1 MDEQKSNCE
10 ENDSEK
16 AADDSA
22 SSNETVPSH
31 RESETPFAAE
41 NISGTTVDPSN
52 APAEIVRACALCN
65 CLERSLHGQR
75 ELRCFG
81 PSSYWPNL
89 EPSTSSLPL
98 AGNDDLSSIG
108 FSEPISPASFF
119 DDKGM
124 LNITFILDSL
134 KRSYWVHYWCAVWS
148 EGVQRG
154 EGEELINVDKAVI
167 SGIQQPC
174 DYCKRMGA
182 TIRCRAAG
190 CSRSYHF
197 PCSAASGSFQS
208 IKHLALLCPEHKDQA
223 QEMAPEEARCE
234 QCDSTGELPTLV
246 YCTGCGHHYHDAC
259 LEISATPLQRSGWQC
274 PDCKVCQTCRQ
285 PGEDSKI
292 LVCDACDKGY
302 HTFCMQPAMDS
313 VPPDSWKCKRCRVC
327 TDCGARGLYLSGSE
341 QWFESYSVCERCQR
355 QRMSVCGVCSK
366 VTESSV
372 TLQHRC
378 SICQRWV
385 HSECASVSEP
395 PNEKCICIIC
405 REAQTVVSEAE
416 RPSTQGDEKNDP
428 EERMELVEPEEVHEC
443 ITKEGSQPDK
453 IVISA
458 DPHLDGQNSSEQ
470 QTPVAEVPDSC
481 VDAIDYA
488 VSKFEC
494 LKPAVFNHIR
504 LLCFVVKSK
513 WYSGSC
519 VVAVYNNVVSDFFS
533 GVAQGCSESVADGAV
548 SMEDEPKAQVT
559 VDSHPNPVA
568 DTMLEAELKV
578 QDEIRADDVQLR
590 EGVTR
595 EEGKELSSNMDV
607 TVTES
612 TPVSLSPSPRI
623 PLPAVSDEVESV
635 VMDISEPGS
644 EVQIKEMSDRTSPLV
659 SLIEPSA
666 SDTDE
671 RVGQSE
677 DDEEEDELLDEDP
690 CKDECQVEDAP
701 KQEADAH
708 EMSIKS
714 ELLLDEMSNLSH
726 GDESSSGF
734 LGSPAEVDSQMLSM
748 DLGAGRARSDSM
760 LTESDEFLP
769 FDSLKCDGEKLKRR
783 GSPGRS
789 RVKQHGRGAGFQG
802 KRRPRGG
809 GGGRGRGRSRL
820 KAMASCI
827 DAFLQTMTTD
837 TGINKEEEEEED
849 DTMQNTVVLFSSTD
863 KFVLL
868 QDMCVV
874 CGSFGRGLE
883 GQLLACA
890 QCSQCYHPYCVN
902 SKITKMMLR
911 KGWRCLECIV
921 CEVCGK
927 ASDPARL
934 LLCDDCDVSYHTYCL
949 DPPLHTVPKGGWKC
963 KWCVCCMNCG
973 ASSPGFH
980 CEWQNNYN
988 HCGPCASLVTCPVCH
1003 ENFMEEELLLQ
1014 CQHCDRWVHA
1024 VCESLY
1030 TEDEVEQA
1038 SDEGFAC
1045 TACTPYVPRPVVE
1058 SPMMSSFKIKEP
1070 EPQFYRLEGVWLTET
1085 GMSLLRSIS
1094 MSPLHKRRQ
1103 RRSRLGTICL
1113 DGAPDSLELKE
1124 GDGDGEE
1131 LKGCAESMDCDSKLE
1146 APGSPDRDGGMD
1158 KEPGADGGMEGTA
1171 DSDVLKGA
1179 DEMDE
1184 GKKRK
1189 RKPYRPGIGGFMVR
1203 QRKCHTR
1210 MRKSLS
1216 TSGDGVSEGQAT
1228 ETKLEEGKPDVKPAE
1243 GEGELAKKRR
1253 GRKKSKL
1260 EDMFPAYLQEAFFGK
1275 TLLDLSK
1282 RAFLAP
1288 PAQKHSQGI
1297 LRPTL
1302 PATGSRSTALESVAP
1317 LLQPYRKMEVN
1328 LLNVLVHLS
1337 LYPMCCCCCCFFFSF
1352 LMKHLFLFG
1361 LGLPQGTEKQDSEQF
1376 FRKVLGPSE
1385 GSTPSGTVQTS
1396 MKPVL
1401 EGESNRSGLPL
1412 RNFPGASTS
1421 SALPSASMMEPFQGL
1436 SPSPFFDPLDRGGIF
1451 SPEQDEESPWAT
1463 PSTPATPTTP
1473 PTPTEQEGDGLS
1485 YNQRSL
1491 QRWEKDEELGNLST
1505 ISPVLYA
1512 NINFPNLK
1520 QDYPDWASRCK
1531 QIMKIWRKVSAPD
1544 KVPFLQK
1551 AKDNRAA
1558 QRISKAQKQAESQ
1571 VLKPVKTEPV
1581 RIKAER
1587 PNLHLQIPPP
1597 SASLSTPSQPSSAES
1612 AFPFTPD
1619 TASSVFSPDG
1629 SLKASS
1635 STDIHTD
1642 SFSKPPSQSPHAHSQ
1657 PSTPYLQPSFSPLQA
1672 SSGYPLPGPQG
1683 ASQGRPASLGSHD
1696 MHPGMP
1702 RKAQQVDPFFKP
1714 QQQILPLHPHQT
1726 SRESVGLPE
1735 SPRPKAAGTGD
1746 LPLFSPSQ
1754 TTHHGD
1760 PIRGRQEYTSSSSP
1774 STVASSPGGMLQ
1786 NRADMSAPSPRPSA
1800 GLGTNS
1806 PAGMGD
1812 SGDGLFK
1819 APMTPRMHQGDQGSS
1834 TPLPPNLS
1842 PNHPPESYRQSPS
1855 AFSDSCV
1862 QSPLTPRPHSAD
1874 GSSPL
1879 LQRPPIPQ
1887 QESYPKVASSPQSRG
1902 SSPLTPGA
1910 LSNDGHTVHSP
1921 ATPRFQSPDP
1931 HSRPPSR
1938 PQSRDPFTSVHKPP
1952 CTALAVSEAPFRGS
1966 LHSSQQPLCSPSV
1979 GDPLSGN
1986 PLSGFS
1992 RSPSL
1997 DTLQISQPQA
2007 VGSKQLA
2014 TSQQAQVHQQ
2024 SSMPPT
2030 ITADLNAKTQLSSV
2044 NQDTHHLPV
2053 MPGTQELPDLSAGQD
2068 QSLIGL
2074 SPSEVEKHRQ
2084 KQRLREFL
2092 IRQKMQRNSLRQE
2105 KEASAPINNAPI
2117 NAPNWQ
2123 EGEMAVFQQDKSQRA
2138 PPPYPQDRAAVAQ
2151 VSTPDKLS
2159 LPMGT
2164 VDETQCRPHHHPG
2177 TPGIIDPNVLSINIY
2192 WCLKICRQPGPSL
2205 SQGMYPR
2212 PAFPAQWQGQV
2223 AGPRRF
2229 PQPSMMEIGPRHH
2242 LNSPLNNPLNM
2253 QGMPS
2258 PLAVSQGTGPETMQH
2273 AVSGP
2278 PPQFIELKHNAQR
2291 LPIGHQFLARTPQPR
2306 PRLFIPQQDVPAG
2319 FVPTSLPPSFAPQGD
2334 GGHASRLGLPQANLG
2349 QIMTQQTNIPP
2360 SQHPLQPQEVP
2371 STHANTSVSHST
2383 IQQLST
2389 QNSATGEQ
2397 QPSDETV
2404 DLPEADLEDHFAAKA
2419 LGESVA
2425 EAGVEDEDDLA
2436 LDLDPDK
2443 GDDDLGNLDNLETN
2457 DPHLDDLLN
2466 SDEFDL
2472 LAYTDPELDQ
2482 GDPKDVFSDQLRL
2495 VEAEGEGSGTKAEE
2509 KPKVGLIVKQS
2520 VTASTKLP
2528 LKTETSTPS
2537 GDSVPPKTEASDT
2550 SKPVLVK
2557 LEEKTSISPQ
2567 QSAQTVVKDEMG
2579 EAVSLLLSSAPSKIS
2594 TQPENSSAS
2603 LSTIRLGGIPFPPS
2617 GQVNS
2622 LTFPPST
2629 PHPDLPEDPLGLP
2642 DGGGEHSPA
2651 VDLDKVESSLEASE
2665 LPLLIQDLLEHEKK
2679 ELQKQQQQQHLNA
2692 LQGGGITSHLHNIQ
2706 NQQQPSGGPG
2716 QILLPHHRPPQGL
2729 VSQPGMVPRPPH
2741 MLNPQQQRMLSTPI
2755 PPPTHMAVVQPPAM
2769 IRAGQP
2775 SSIHPTLDQQQQAAP
2790 PQHHAKPQ
2798 SVTTNFFPD
2807 KDLDKFMTDDIMD
2820 PIAKAKMVAL
2830 KGIKRVLTQDTM
2842 TPGINRQQA
2851 SLLAQRLTSAPG
2863 GAEAQAHIGSKEG
2876 ECSDKAQPRPTPP
2889 QFVQG
2894 IINDAEQH
2902 QYEEWLVHTQQLLQ
2916 MQLKFLEEQIG
2927 AHRKSRKALCAKQ
2940 RTAKKAG
2947 REFAEADAEKLKLV
2961 TEEQSKIQKQLD
2973 QVRKQQKEHTN
2984 LIAEYRSKQQQ
2995 HQQGSSMPAP
3005 GPSSQA
3011 PHMLSKMPG
3020 QMIMGQQ
3027 GGQMI
3032 GQVPGGIPQG
3042 GMPVRM
3048 PQVHPFSASQTPHP
3062 AALGTGPPGPTGGF
3076 FPQGTGAQVP
3086 DPRLIQERQMQQR
3099 MMVQKLQQQFIMGQQ
3114 PVTHQS
3120 QQPNQQAGP
3129 IGGPAPQAMMS
3140 NALIGQQQPNLQPGL
3155 ISKQQHQQGLM
3166 QVPQGMMGTTAVGQ
3180 AHANIMAQPM
3190 TPNQNIMAG
3199 QQGMVGNQPLQ
3210 QLQRPQSLMGQ
3221 QVSSEPQHVLRGPQ
3235 GQFTGQQQSVLAQR
3249 MLLSQQQ
3256 QNAAKNLGQLQQQQ
3270 QIPQQRQLIQMGA
3283 SEQQGTI
3290 GSSPS
3295 SGIQAKVDN
3304 LQQAVQGLSQ
3314 DVQSPAS
3321 KDSGILSPKTPPQQA
3336 GTSTPIQMQQGPSGD
3351 MQVTVGHQPPTAAYM
3366 VPQQATQQQPGQNAG
3381 SAQHGYL
3388 NNQQT
3393 GLQPQ
3398 EQMQLAL
3405 QRQNSLNTEQVK
3417 QEGQQMCYV
3426 AQQLQQGGQNVA
3438 QIQGMIAQQS
3448 GQNHA
3453 VITGNPNQQ
3462 QVVVAQQQLNRSQQI
3477 MITQRTGAPPGQIQ
3491 APINIRAL
3499 IAQNP
3504 QLCHLPP
3511 NQQLQ
3516 QIQAIIAQRQA
3527 QQQGQMLR
3535 LQGQT
3540 PNQIRNQ
3547 GPQPVVPRMPGLEA
3561 QQQHPYAFATK
3572 QGPVGSSQQQG
3583 VVGQPSVIA
3592 PQFQNAGSLHPQ
3604 QTSQG
3609 VSPQY
3614 NATTQQ
3620 QQQMMQQQHQMM
3632 RGQVPL
3638 SRPMMGQVRP
3648 TPLGHMARPMSPR
3661 QLMGQGS
3668 PGSPHSGQQRQ
3679 IMGMRQTPPG
3689 QGQCLGMR
3697 ALSPFQAS
3705 PSHVGSPAGSTVQEA
3720 GSSPAS
3726 FNKHDFGTA
3735 SVSNHPS
3742 PASRS
3747 ECGGGKNSPFSN
3759 VGATAASPLRS
3770 PIVNT
3775 PQEVSGLKSEPQ
3787 LLGAQKP
3794 TSAIP
3799 LNGPSPKL
3807 NLPQASVSQP
3817 VVEGEISTERDFCKI
3832 SLQNIK
3838 QEPREVNCD
3847 SGNSGEASSATIKR
3861 ENAGDTLNANNISG
3875 TGNLP
3880 GDAMGQIPRTETGQ
3894 QLLQKLLRTKSL
3906 QLPSQ
3911 RTADGIHNEIN
3922 GHINS
3927 KLAML
3932 EQKLQETP
3940 RNMED
3945 LQSITKRPP
3954 VTKAKRTTK
3963 AGERG
3968 TNARKKNK
3976 KDEVGKTEAIMKQ
3989 LKQGLSL
3996 LPLMEPSITASL
4008 DLFAPFGSSPVNGKT
4023 QLKGSFGNAVI
4034 DNIPDYY
4041 SQLLTKNNLS
4051 NPPTP
4056 PSSLPPTPPPSVQH
4070 KLLNGVTAVDE
4081 LAENQKE
4088 RKSKEDSTDPV
4099 PEEVK
4104 SVDILAALP
4113 TPPHNQNEDVRME
4126 SDDDS
4131 DVPDTIVPAS
4141 SPESQLGD
4149 DTSRFPHLF
4158 ELKEEEENRAI
4169 SPVIPMIPRSS
4180 IPSFIETKPFEA
4192 VDGKPGS
4199 SSGSWDKTKS
4209 NEVSVTFTLSANAA
4223 KNLNSVMVAVAQLL
4237 QMRMP
4242 GSYEVAFPR
4251 SPGSVGGVGPG
4262 KPPDSSNPGP
4272 LYVKTDPSANQDAEW
4287 LKQFDVTL
4295 PGCTLKKQVDI
4306 LSLIKQEYTAQEDQP
4321 AQHCYMTNVSD
4332 LDVRHLPIIPVEV
4345 SPPPSPPPP
4354 SPPPPP
4360 PPLPPASILSQ
4371 ESLIIEISPKPI
4383 KQRRPFSEDDEL
4395 PHKIKKWKGVRWKR
4409 LHFII
4414 TIRKGSSKK
4423 ENSREVSELMERL
4436 RITLRP
4442 DKLPR
4447 DKRKCCFCHEE
4458 GDGSTDGPAR
4468 LLNIDVDLWV
4478 HLNCAL
4484 WSTEVY
4490 ETQGGALIN
4499 VEVALRR
4506 GLRTR
4511 CACCQKTG
4519 ATNSCNRLRCPNVYH
4534 FACAIRA
4541 RCMFFK
4547 DKTMLCTQHKLK
4559 GPSEEELSNFAVF
4572 RRVYIERDEVK
4583 QIASIL
4589 QRGDRIHLFRVG
4601 GLIFHA
4607 VGQLLPSQMAAF
4619 HSPTAIFPAG
4629 YEATRIY
4636 WSTRVPN
4643 RRCRYRCRISE
4654 QDGQPLFEVRVLEH
4668 GQEDLHFRDS
4678 SPDGIWNS
4686 IVQKVA
4692 KLREDAVM
4700 LKLFTEHVKGEE
4712 MYGLTVHAVMR
4723 ITESLPGVENC
4734 QNYMFRYGR
4743 HPLMELP
4750 LMINPTGCARSEP
4763 KILTHCKRPHTL
4775 NSTSMSKAYQS
4786 TFTGEIN
4793 TPYSKQFVHSKSSQY
4808 RRLKTEWKNNVY
4820 LARSR
4825 IQGLGLYAAKDLEK
4839 HTMVIEYIGT
4849 IIRNEVA
4856 NRREKIYEEQNRG
4869 IYMFRINNE
4878 HVIDAT
4884 LTGGPARYVNHSCAP
4899 NCVAEVVTFDKEDKI
4914 IIISSRRIPKGEE
4927 LTYDYQFDFEDDQHK
4942 IPCHCGAWNC
4952 RKWMN

>member
-22 SSNETVPSH
+22 STNETVPSQG
-31 RESETPFAAE
+31 ESEAPFAAE
-41 NISGTTVDPSN
+41 DISGTTVDPSI

-65 CLERSLHGQR
+65 CVERSLHGQR

-81 PSSYWPNL
+81 PSSLWPDL

-108 FSEPISPASFF
+108 FSEPISPASLF
-119 DDKGM
+119 DDKG
-124 LNITFILDSL
+124 SCC
-134 KRSYWVHYWCAVWS
+134 VHHWCAVWS

-190 CSRSYHF
+190 CSRFYHF

-208 IKHLALLCPEHKDQA
+208 MKQLALLCLEHIDQA
-223 QEMAPEEARCE
+223 EEMAGEEARCVL
-234 QCDSTGELPTLV
+234 CDSAGDVQRLL

-259 LEISATPLQRSGWQC
+259 LEISASPLQRSGWQC
-274 PDCKVCQTCRQ
+274 PECKVCQTCRQ
-285 PGEDSKI
+285 PGEDTKM

-302 HTFCMQPAMDS
+302 HTFCLQPAIDS

-327 TDCGARGLYLSGSE
+327 NDCGARGLTLPSSA
-341 QWFESYSVCERCQR
+341 QWFEIYTLCESCQR
-355 QRMSVCGVCSK
+355 RRVSVCGVCSK

-378 SICQRWV
+378 SICHRWV
-385 HSECASVSEP
+385 HSECAQVSEP
-395 PNEKCICIIC
+395 PDEKCICIIC
-405 REAQTVVSEAE
+405 REAQTVVSVTE
-416 RPSTQGDEKNDP
+416 RSSEQADERTDP
-428 EERMELVEPEEVHEC
+428 EEPMELDKEAEVGEMKEVHKS
-443 ITKEGSQPDK
+443 ITEEGSQPEN
-453 IVISA
+453 VLVSA
-458 DPHLDGQNSSEQ
+458 DPQETHRDFTEERVPVGGVSGVGDSGGTHGCSE
-470 QTPVAEVPDSC
+470 PVAED
-481 VDAIDYA
+481 A
-488 VSKFEC
+488 VS
-494 LKPAVFNHIR
+494 I
-504 LLCFVVKSK
+504 
-513 WYSGSC
+513 
-519 VVAVYNNVVSDFFS
+519 
-533 GVAQGCSESVADGAV
+533 
-548 SMEDEPKAQVT
+548 EDEPKAQAT
-559 VDSHPNPVA
+559 ADSLANPVT
-568 DTMLEAELKV
+568 DTTLEAEPKV
-578 QDEIRADDVQLR
+578 AEPHAEDVQPQ
-590 EGVTR
+590 EDASGQ
-595 EEGKELSSNMDV
+595 EGKESSGKMDV
-607 TVTES
+607 AVTEP
-612 TPVSLSPSPRI
+612 TPVSSSSSPSRQI
-623 PLPAVSDEVESV
+623 PLPAVLDEAESV
-635 VMDISEPGS
+635 AMETSEAGS
-644 EVQIKEMSDRTSPLV
+644 EVQNEEVSDRTPPH
-659 SLIEPSA
+659 IPHMEPSA
-666 SDTDE
+666 SDTDD
-671 RVGQSE
+671 RAGQSEDE
-677 DDEEEDELLDEDP
+677 DDEEELLDEAH
-690 CKDECQVEDAP
+690 CKSEDDP
-701 KQEADAH
+701 KQEGDAQ
-708 EMSIKS
+708 ETGIKS
-714 ELLLDEMSNLSH
+714 ELLLDEMSNMSH

-734 LGSPAEVDSQMLSM
+734 LGSPAEVDSQLLSM
-748 DLGAGRARSDSM
+748 DHSVVPAGRARSDSL

-769 FDSLKCDGEKLKRR
+769 FDALKCDGEKLKRR

-789 RVKQHGRGAGFQG
+789 RVKQGRGGGFPG
-802 KRRPRGG
+802 RRRPRGG
-809 GGGRGRGRSRL
+809 GTGRGRGRSRL

-827 DAFLQTMTTD
+827 DAFLQTMNTE
-837 TGINKEEEEEED
+837 TGINKEDEEEED
-849 DTMQNTVVLFSSTD
+849 DTMQNTVVLFSNTD

-874 CGSFGRGLE
+874 CGSFGRGVE

-963 KWCVCCMNCG
+963 KWCVCCMHCG

-1045 TACTPYVPRPVVE
+1045 TACTPYVPRPVVQ
-1058 SPMMSSFKIKEP
+1058 SPMMSAFKIKEP

-1103 RRSRLGTICL
+1103 RRSRLGTICI
-1113 DGAPDSLELKE
+1113 DGAPDGELKE

-1131 LKGCAESMDCDSKLE
+1131 GKGCAESMECDAKLE
-1146 APGSPDRDGGMD
+1146 APGSPDRDGGVD
-1158 KEPGADGGMEGTA
+1158 KEPGADGGIEGTA
-1171 DSDVLKGA
+1171 DCDVLKGA
-1179 DEMDE
+1179 DETDE

-1216 TSGDGVSEGQAT
+1216 ASGDGVSEGQAT
-1228 ETKLEEGKPDVKPAE
+1228 ETKLEEGPHPDMDPPDVKAAE
-1243 GEGELAKKRR
+1243 GDGELAKKRR

-1288 PAQKHSQGI
+1288 PAQRHCQGMPRPSFPAPSC
-1297 LRPTL
+1297 RPTV
-1302 PATGSRSTALESVAP
+1302 SESVEVENRIPEAT
-1317 LLQPYRKMEVN
+1317 LQLRREGDGLKPQGEKLIAGAGEQPSISDQSSGDTPAS
-1328 LLNVLVHLS
+1328 NVQRN
-1337 LYPMCCCCCCFFFSF
+1337 
-1352 LMKHLFLFG
+1352 G
-1361 LGLPQGTEKQDSEQF
+1361 GLPQATEKQDSEQF

-1385 GSTPSGTVQTS
+1385 GSTLSGTIQTS
-1396 MKPVL
+1396 MRPVL
-1401 EGESNRSGLPL
+1401 EGESNRSGLSL
-1412 RNFPGASTS
+1412 RNLPGASTS
-1421 SALPSASMMEPFQGL
+1421 GSLPSASIMEPFQGL
-1436 SPSPFFDPLDRGGIF
+1436 SQSPFFDPPDRGGIF

-1531 QIMKIWRKVSAPD
+1531 QIMKIWRKVSAAE

-1571 VLKPVKTEPV
+1571 VLRPIKTEPV
-1581 RIKAER
+1581 RIKGER
-1587 PNLHLQIPPP
+1587 PSLHLQIPPP
-1597 SASLSTPSQPSSAES
+1597 CGSLSTPSQPSSAGS

-1629 SLKASS
+1629 SLKASGS
-1635 STDIHTD
+1635 SDVHGD
-1642 SFSKPPSQSPHAHSQ
+1642 SFPKPPSQSPHGQSQ
-1657 PSTPYLQPSFSPLQA
+1657 PSTPYSQPSFSPLQA
-1672 SSGYPLPGPQG
+1672 SSGYPLPGQQG
-1683 ASQGRPASLGSHD
+1683 APQGRPTSLGSHD
-1696 MHPGMP
+1696 MQPGMP

-1714 QQQILPLHPHQT
+1714 QQQILPPQT
-1726 SRESVGLPE
+1726 QQASQEPVGLPE
-1735 SPRPKAAGTGD
+1735 SPRPKAVGTGD
-1746 LPLFSPSQ
+1746 PPLFSPPH
-1754 TTHHGD
+1754 TALHGD
-1760 PIRGRQEYTSSSSP
+1760 PVRGRQEYASSSSP

-1786 NRADMSAPSPRPSA
+1786 NRADMSVPSPRSSA

-1806 PAGMGD
+1806 PAGMCD

-1819 APMTPRMHQGDQGSS
+1819 APMTPRMHQGDAGTSS
-1834 TPLPPNLS
+1834 APLPPSLS

-1862 QSPLTPRPHSAD
+1862 QSPLTPRPQSGD
-1874 GSSPL
+1874 GSSSL
-1879 LQRPPIPQ
+1879 LQRLPIQ
-1887 QESYPKVASSPQSRG
+1887 QESYPKVASSPQSQG

-1910 LSNDGHTVHSP
+1910 LSNDGHSAQSP

-1938 PQSRDPFTSVHKPP
+1938 PQSRDPFTSLHKPP
-1952 CTALAVSEAPFRGS
+1952 RPSSAITEASFRGS
-1966 LHSSQQPLCSPSV
+1966 PQSNQQTPCSPSV
-1979 GDPLSGN
+1979 GDPLSGK
-1986 PLSGFS
+1986 PSGPPGFS
-1992 RSPSL
+1992 RSPSM
-1997 DTLQISQPQA
+1997 DTLQISQQQA
-2007 VGSKQLA
+2007 MGSKQV
-2014 TSQQAQVHQQ
+2014 TSSQQAQVQLQQ
-2024 SSMPPT
+2024 SASMPPT
-2030 ITADLNAKTQLSSV
+2030 MAADLNAKTQLPV
-2044 NQDTHHLPV
+2044 GNQDTHHLPV
-2053 MPGTQELPDLSAGQD
+2053 IPSTQELPDLSAGQD

-2074 SPSEVEKHRQ
+2074 SPSELEKHRQ
-2084 KQRLREFL
+2084 KQRLREFF
-2092 IRQKMQRNSLRQE
+2092 RQKMQRSSVRQE
-2105 KEASAPINNAPI
+2105 KDANAPM
-2117 NAPNWQ
+2117 NNVPNWQ
-2123 EGEMAVFQQDKSQRA
+2123 EGEMAVFQHDKSQRA
-2138 PPPYPQDRAAVAQ
+2138 PPPYPQDRAAVSQ
-2151 VSTPDKLS
+2151 VAIPGKLP

-2164 VDETQCRPHHHPG
+2164 ADEKLGHPPPPPPLPG
-2177 TPGIIDPNVLSINIY
+2177 TPGIMDPNVL
-2192 WCLKICRQPGPSL
+2192 RQAGANVT
-2205 SQGMYPR
+2205 QGMYPR
-2212 PAFPAQWQGQV
+2212 PPFPTQWQGQV
-2223 AGPRRF
+2223 AGPRRL
-2229 PQPSMMEIGPRHH
+2229 PQPTMMEIGPRHH
-2242 LNSPLNNPLNM
+2242 LNAPLNNPLSM
-2253 QGMPS
+2253 QGMPN
-2258 PLAVSQGTGPETMQH
+2258 PLAVSQGTGSETMQH
-2273 AVSGP
+2273 SMSGP

-2291 LPIGHQFLARTPQPR
+2291 LPMASQFLPRPSQPR
-2306 PRLFIPQQDVPAG
+2306 PPFIQQQEVPAG
-2319 FVPTSLPPSFAPQGD
+2319 FVPASLPPSFAAPGNGGQGP
-2334 GGHASRLGLPQANLG
+2334 RLGLPQANLG
-2349 QIMTQQTNIPP
+2349 QLMRQQTNIPP
-2360 SQHPLQPQEVP
+2360 SQPQLQSQNNSEQ
-2371 STHANTSVSHST
+2371 SQSS
-2383 IQQLST
+2383 
-2389 QNSATGEQ
+2389 QNSAAE
-2397 QPSDETV
+2397 ETV
-2404 DLPEADLEDHFAAKA
+2404 DLPEADLEDHFAAKD
-2419 LGESVA
+2419 LGETGA
-2425 EAGVEDEDDLA
+2425 ETGVEDEDDLA

-2472 LAYTDPELDQ
+2472 LAYTDPELNQ

-2495 VEAEGEGSGTKAEE
+2495 VEAEGEGSGTKVEE
-2509 KPKVGLIVKQS
+2509 KPKVSITAKQS
-2520 VTASTKLP
+2520 LTASTPLP
-2528 LKTETSTPS
+2528 LKTEASTPS
-2537 GDSVPPKTEASDT
+2537 NISLPPKVEPLDT
-2550 SKPVLVK
+2550 NNTVK
-2557 LEEKTSISPQ
+2557 LEEKSSICAQ
-2567 QSAQTVVKDEMG
+2567 QSAQTPVKDEMG
-2579 EAVSLLLSSAPSKIS
+2579 EAVSLLLSGTPSKIS
-2594 TQPENSSAS
+2594 TESESSSAS
-2603 LSTIRLGGIPFPPS
+2603 LSTVRLGGAPFPPPN
-2617 GQVNS
+2617 QANA
-2622 LTFPPST
+2622 LTFPPAT
-2629 PHPDLPEDPLGLP
+2629 PHPDLPEDTLCLP
-2642 DGGGEHSPA
+2642 DGGDQHSPA

-2679 ELQKQQQQQHLNA
+2679 ELQKQQQQQQLNA
-2692 LQGGGITSHLHNIQ
+2692 LQGGLGSHLHNIQ

-2729 VSQPGMVPRPPH
+2729 LSQPGMVPRPPH
-2741 MLNPQQQRMLSTPI
+2741 ILAPQQHRMLSAHP
-2755 PPPTHMAVVQPPAM
+2755 AVMQQQAM
-2769 IRAGQP
+2769 IRAAQP
-2775 SSIHPTLDQQQQAAP
+2775 GSIHPALDQQQQAAP
-2790 PQHHAKPQ
+2790 PQHHPKPQ
-2798 SVTTNFFPD
+2798 TVPTNFFPD
-2807 KDLDKFMTDDIMD
+2807 KDLDKFMTDDMD

-2830 KGIKRVLTQDTM
+2830 KGIKRVLTQDPM
-2842 TPGINRQQA
+2842 NVPSGINRQQV
-2851 SLLAQRLTSAPG
+2851 SLLAQRLASAPG
-2863 GAEAQAHIGSKEG
+2863 NADAQGVIGSGPSKEG
-2876 ECSDKAQPRPTPP
+2876 ESSDKVQPRPNPP

-2995 HQQGSSMPAP
+2995 HQQGSSMLAP
-3005 GPSSQA
+3005 GPSNQA

-3027 GGQMI
+3027 GGPMM

-3048 PQVHPFSASQTPHP
+3048 PQVHPFPAGQTPHP
-3062 AALGTGPPGPTGGF
+3062 GALGTGPPGPTGGF
-3076 FPQGTGAQVP
+3076 FPQGTGAQGP
-3086 DPRLIQERQMQQR
+3086 DPRVLQERQMQR
-3099 MMVQKLQQQFIMGQQ
+3099 MQMVQKLQQQFMMGQQ
-3114 PVTHQS
+3114 PVANQS
-3120 QQPNQQAGP
+3120 QQSVMSQQAGP
-3129 IGGPAPQAMMS
+3129 IGGQAPQALMS
-3140 NALIGQQQPNLQPGL
+3140 NAVMGQQQPNIQPG
-3155 ISKQQHQQGLM
+3155 IMSTQQHQQGLM
-3166 QVPQGMMGTTAVGQ
+3166 QIPQGMMGNQAVGPAQ
-3180 AHANIMAQPM
+3180 SNIMAQPM
-3190 TPNQNIMAG
+3190 TPNQNMMTG
-3199 QQGMVGNQPLQ
+3199 QQAVAGNLPVQ
-3210 QLQRPQSLMGQ
+3210 QLQRPQGLMGQ
-3221 QVSSEPQHVLRGPQ
+3221 QVPSEQQHVLRGPQ
-3235 GQFTGQQQSVLAQR
+3235 GQLTAQQTILAQR
-3249 MLLSQQQ
+3249 MLISQQQ
-3256 QNAAKNLGQLQQQQ
+3256 NTAKNLVQLQQQ
-3270 QIPQQRQLIQMGA
+3270 QIPQQRQLTQMGGP
-3283 SEQQGTI
+3283 EQQGTM
-3290 GSSPS
+3290 GTPPS
-3295 SGIQAKVDN
+3295 SGVQGNVDI
-3304 LQQAVQGLSQ
+3304 LQQGAPGLSQ
-3314 DVQSPAS
+3314 DRSPAP
-3321 KDSGILSPKTPPQQA
+3321 KDGGILSPKTPPQQA
-3336 GTSTPIQMQQGPSGD
+3336 GSSTPGQIQPGASGD
-3351 MQVTVGHQPPTAAYM
+3351 PQGAVSQQSATVAYV
-3366 VPQQATQQQPGQNAG
+3366 VPQQLQATQQQPGQNAG
-3381 SAQHGYL
+3381 SAQQHSYV

-3405 QRQNSLNTEQVK
+3405 QRQNSVNLEQVK

-3426 AQQLQQGGQNVA
+3426 AQQLQQGGQNAA
-3438 QIQGMIAQQS
+3438 QIQGMLAQQS
-3448 GQNHA
+3448 GQNQA
-3453 VITGNPNQQ
+3453 VIPGNPNQQ
-3462 QVVVAQQQLNRSQQI
+3462 QDVLAQQQLNRNQQI
-3477 MITQRTGAPPGQIQ
+3477 MMTQRAGAPPGQIR
-3491 APINIRAL
+3491 APINIQAL

-3504 QLCHLPP
+3504 QLRHLPP

-3540 PNQIRNQ
+3540 QGQIR
-3547 GPQPVVPRMPGLEA
+3547 GPQPAGPRMPGLEA
-3561 QQQHPYAFATK
+3561 QQQHPYGFAAK
-3572 QGPVGSSQQQG
+3572 QGPVGPSQHQG
-3583 VVGQPSVIA
+3583 VIGQPSVMA
-3592 PQFQNAGSLHPQ
+3592 PQFQNAASLHPQ

-3614 NATTQQ
+3614 NTTTQQ
-3620 QQQMMQQQHQMM
+3620 QQMMMQQQHQML
-3632 RGQVPL
+3632 RGHVPL
-3638 SRPMMGQVRP
+3638 ARPMMSQVRP

-3689 QGQCLGMR
+3689 QGQCLGVR
-3697 ALSPFQAS
+3697 ALSPFQVS
-3705 PSHVGSPAGSTVQEA
+3705 PSHVGSAGSSVQEA

-3726 FNKHDFGTA
+3726 FSKNDFGTA
-3735 SVSNHPS
+3735 SLSNHPS

-3747 ECGGGKNSPFSN
+3747 DCGAGKNSPFSN
-3759 VGATAASPLRS
+3759 AGTTAASPLRS
-3770 PIVNT
+3770 PIAKA
-3775 PQEVSGLKSEPQ
+3775 PQEVSGLKSEP
-3787 LLGAQKP
+3787 LVPGPQKP
-3794 TSAIP
+3794 ITPIP

-3807 NLPQASVSQP
+3807 VSNLPQQSVSGA
-3817 VVEGEISTERDFCKI
+3817 VDGEVSNERDVCKI
-3832 SLQNIK
+3832 TLQNIK

-3847 SGNSGEASSATIKR
+3847 SGDSGEASSATIKR
-3861 ENAGDTLNANNISG
+3861 EIIGESINTSNISG
-3875 TGNLP
+3875 PGNLP
-3880 GDAMGQIPRTETGQ
+3880 DDIMGQNPRTE
-3894 QLLQKLLRTKSL
+3894 LLQKLLRTKSL
-3906 QLPSQ
+3906 QLPSP
-3911 RTADGIHNEIN
+3911 RPSDGIHNEIN

-3968 TNARKKNK
+3968 ASARKKNK

-4008 DLFAPFGSSPVNGKT
+4008 DLFAPFGSSPANGKT

-4070 KLLNGVTAVDE
+4070 KLLNGVTAVEE
-4081 LAENQKE
+4081 LAEPQKE
-4088 RKSKEDSTDPV
+4088 RGNSEDATDSV
-4099 PEEVK
+4099 AEEVK

-4141 SPESQLGD
+4141 SPESQFGD
-4149 DTSRFPHLF
+4149 DTSRFPHLL
-4158 ELKEEEENRAI
+4158 ELKEEEEHRAL
-4169 SPVIPMIPRSS
+4169 SPVIPMIPRSA
-4180 IPSFIETKPFEA
+4180 IPSFVESKPFEA
-4192 VDGKPGS
+4192 VEGKAS
-4199 SSGSWDKTKS
+4199 SSSAPWDKAKS
-4209 NEVSVTFTLSANAA
+4209 NEVSVTFTLSAAAA

-4237 QMRMP
+4237 KVRMP

-4251 SPGSVGGVGPG
+4251 SPGRAGGVGAG
-4262 KPPDSSNPGP
+4262 KTPESTNPGP

-4287 LKQFDVTL
+4287 LKQFDVSL

-4306 LSLIKQEYTAQEDQP
+4306 LSLIKQEYAEQEDRP

-4332 LDVRHLPIIPVEV
+4332 LDVRHLPVIPVEV
-4345 SPPPSPPPP
+4345 SPPPSPSPPPPP
-4354 SPPPPP
+4354 SPPPLPLPP
-4360 PPLPPASILSQ
+4360 PPSICAEPEPVTQSNPPAQQEPEREPPAQLKSPSSSSPSAPIKTEPPSEPLTTDQSAPVKTEPEEIVLAPPVAPSEESALVAASGSASQ
-4371 ESLIIEISPKPI
+4371 ESLIMEISPKPI
-4383 KQRRPFSEDDEL
+4383 KQRRAFSEDDEMR
-4395 PHKIKKWKGVRWKR
+4395 PKIKKWKGVRWKR
-4409 LHFII
+4409 LHLII

-4442 DKLPR
+4442 EKLPR

-4458 GDGSTDGPAR
+4458 GDGATDGSAR

-4619 HSPTAIFPAG
+4619 HSPTAIFPVG

-4678 SPDGIWNS
+4678 SPDGIWNN
-4686 IVQKVA
+4686 IVQNVA
-4692 KLREDAVM
+4692 KLREEAAM
-4700 LKLFTEHVKGEE
+4700 LKLFADHVKGEE

-4734 QNYMFRYGR
+4734 QDYTFRYGR